1 MSETAT
7 ATGPQAAVVPRD
19 VHVVRTRGDKIF
31 RAIATAGGLSTFLIL
46 VLIGTF
52 LLLKAWPSLK
62 YMGLHFFTEF
72 SWNPSQTAGV
82 FGIGALLYWTV
93 VIALIAM
100 FVAVP
105 VSICIALF
113 ITEYCP
119 LAIRKTLTSLVDL
132 LAAIPSLIFGL
143 WGASFLVPRM
153 KGTSSWLNAHAGFV
167 PIFHAAI
174 QAFYSS
180 PLDAGLVLALM
191 VTPIATSVMRE
202 VFSQAPPGE
211 KEGALAL
218 GGSRWGMIRAV
229 VLPFGRGGI
238 IGGSMLG
245 LGRALGETVAVALIV
260 SQSFHITSSIVQAG
274 GNSIAANIFLRF
286 GDSSS
291 GLPLSALM
299 ASGVVLFAITLTVNM
314 FAAAVVNRSRS
325 GAGVEI

>member
-1 MSETAT
+1 M
-7 ATGPQAAVVPRD
+7 
-19 VHVVRTRGDKIF
+19 VRTHGDRIF
-31 RAIATAGGLSTFLIL
+31 RAIATVGGLSTFVIL

-52 LLLKAWPSLK
+52 LLLKAWPAFK
-62 YMGLHFFTEF
+62 YMGARFFTEF
-72 SWNPSQTAGV
+72 QWNPTQTGGV
-82 FGIGALLYWTV
+82 FGVGALLFWTV
-93 VIALIAM
+93 VIASIAM
-100 FVAVP
+100 VVAVP

-113 ITEYCP
+113 ISEYCP
-119 LAIRKTLTSLVDL
+119 SAIRRSLTSLVDL

-143 WGASFLVPRM
+143 WGATFLVPRM
-153 KGTSSWLNAHAGFV
+153 VGASTWLHAHAGIL
-167 PIFHAAI
+167 PLFHATE

-218 GGSRWGMIRAV
+218 GGTRWGMIRAV

-260 SQSFHITSSIVQAG
+260 SQSFHVTPSIIQSG
-274 GNSIAANIFLRF
+274 GNSIAANIFLKF
-286 GDSSS
+286 AESFS
-291 GLPLSALM
+291 GMPLSALM
-299 ASGVVLFAITLTVNM
+299 ASGVVLFAMTLTVNM
-314 FAAAVVNRSRS
+314 LAAVIVNRSRS
-325 GAGVEI
+325 GVGVEI